1 MMMWMSGGAVPPIV
15 RIDQSKEVIAGVTG
29 ARGPAR
35 GHCGDGVMATGNIH
49 RELDS
54 AGEDQ
59 RIDGYDVE
67 SAILQHLEKRESCTL
82 EELTC
87 MLAIC
92 TLNQVCLG
100 VARLSRKG
108 RIVLRYPSRFD
119 NLVSAVVPD
128 IHNQSRTGRE

>member
-1 MMMWMSGGAVPPIV
+1 MMWVSGGAMPSIV
-15 RIDQSKEVIAGVTG
+15 RIDQSKEIILGVTR
-29 ARGPAR
+29 ARGPAC

-54 AGEDQ
+54 ARRDP
-59 RIDGYDVE
+59 RIDGYDGE

-82 EELTC
+82 EERAR
-87 MLAIC
+87 MLASG
-92 TLNQVCLG
+92 TLNQVFLG

-108 RIVLRYPSRFD
+108 RVVFRYPSRFD
-119 NLVSAVVPD
+119 NLVSAVVPG